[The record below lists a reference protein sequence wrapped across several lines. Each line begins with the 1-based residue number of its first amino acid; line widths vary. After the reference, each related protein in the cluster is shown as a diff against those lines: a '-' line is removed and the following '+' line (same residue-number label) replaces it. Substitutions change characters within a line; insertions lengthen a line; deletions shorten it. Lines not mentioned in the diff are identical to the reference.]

1 VKLLIRIVMGLVA
14 LAAAALSFQS
24 LMHLGELSGYG
35 VLSFAYPVVLDLGA
49 VASCAAWIHERS
61 RQALG
66 MTWGLLAASVVLN
79 GTVHYLTAERIA
91 PSWLLVVAVAAVPPA
106 VLGLVV
112 HLAVGDR
119 AGAPNEAP
127 AVPGDED
134 PVAEL
139 RVRAVEIIESTGGQ
153 AGRNTLAKELG
164 VSPWKARK
172 LLDELGSTNGHGGAS

>member
-1 VKLLIRIVMGLVA
+1 MKILIRVVMGLVA

-24 LMHLGELSGYG
+24 LMTLGELSGYG

-49 VASCAAWIHERS
+49 VASCAAWIQERN

-119 AGAPNEAP
+119 AGATNVAP
-127 AVPGDED
+127 EPVTGDPEPDLVERARELLAED
-134 PVAEL
+134 PK
-139 RVRAVEIIESTGGQ
+139 I
-153 AGRNTLAKELG
+153 GRGTLARELG
-164 VSPWKARK
+164 VSEWQARQA
-172 LLDELGSTNGHGGAS
+172 LAATNGHSR